1 LAVLWQA
8 NTSISWRLCDN
19 KATDSW
25 ENEVMAREIAASVLH
40 HSAQSLI
47 FALQQAIAA
56 SPLLGVSSLDSG
68 RSRSGLF
75 LPDPLR
81 FGKPVQRR

>member
-1 LAVLWQA
+1 
-8 NTSISWRLCDN
+8 LCDIS
-19 KATDSW
+19 ATQEWKTEGVAPAIDGSL
-25 ENEVMAREIAASVLH
+25 LH
-40 HSAQSLI
+40 RSEQSLI

-75 LPDPLR
+75 FCQIAVISASLYRRANSLA
-81 FGKPVQRR
+81 FGIE